1 MPHAHYRRAHVFR
14 PFNRLRA
21 FANDRRGTFGIIF
34 ALTLFPMVQMAGV
47 AIDYSNATRLNARLK
62 SAADEAALSA
72 VKDYARTLNSAF
84 ATSKGQDIFKS
95 QLGSTG
101 GLQSPN
107 ITFAYGL
114 DPSDRNKYLATAT
127 YSGSVRTYFGKFI
140 RVDTIPLGGTAQATY
155 RAPSYKNFF
164 FVVDASESMGLAA
177 SKDDIIAMQGSA
189 AQCAFVC
196 HTSVTNMEAARALGV
211 KTRLDVIK
219 ETIAALLDETAS
231 SSSTRYLKFSIYT
244 MRKRLTAL
252 NTVAGLE
259 ARSTDYSALK
269 SLANGIGLEGDD
281 PDNWTYY
288 SSLSD
293 LMANIPDGGDGTT
306 PEKAQNYVF
315 LMTDGVT
322 DVGGEAVRPADVV
335 CRESNHCTGPLD
347 PTLCAPFKE
356 SPKSATVGVLYTTY
370 LPEVGGHYW
379 DHVYPF
385 ASEIVPALRS
395 CANPDYFVEGTH
407 SEDIVSG
414 IRFLFYQ
421 ALGSVRLTQ

>member
-1 MPHAHYRRAHVFR
+1 VFR

-72 VKDYARTLNSAF
+72 VKDYARTLNSSF
-84 ATSKGQDIFKS
+84 ATSKGQDIFRS

-107 ITFAYGL
+107 ITFAYGR
-114 DPSDRNKYLATAT
+114 DPTDRNKYVATAT
-127 YSGSVRTYFGKFI
+127 YSGSVKTYFGKFI
-140 RVDTIPLGGTAQATY
+140 MVETIPLGGTAQATY

-177 SKDDIIAMQGSA
+177 SEEDIKRMKDSPAG
-189 AQCAFVC
+189 CAFAC
-196 HTSVTNMEAARALGV
+196 HNLYGRTETNLETARALGV

-219 ETIAALLDETAS
+219 ETIAALLDETAAS
-231 SSSTRYLKFSIYT
+231 STTRYLKFSIYS
-244 MRKRLTAL
+244 MRKQLTAL
-252 NTVAGLE
+252 NVPAGLD
-259 ARSTDYSALK
+259 ALSTDYAALK
-269 SLANGIGLEGDD
+269 RVANGITFEGDN
-281 PDNWTYY
+281 PNNWTYY
-288 SSLSD
+288 STLSD
-293 LMANIPDGGDGTT
+293 LTAAIPEGGDGTS
-306 PEKAQNYVF
+306 PENAQNYVF
-315 LMTDGVT
+315 LMTDGVS
-322 DVGGEAVRPADVV
+322 DVDSRDTRPPGSI
-335 CRESNHCTGPLD
+335 CPGTGHCTAPLD

-356 SPKSATVGVLYTTY
+356 STKSATVVVLYTTY
-370 LPEVGGHYW
+370 LSEVDGSYW

-385 ASEIVPALRS
+385 ASEIAPALRS
-395 CANPDYFVEGTH
+395 CANTDYFVQGTH
-407 SEDIVSG
+407 SEEIVSG

-421 ALGSVRLTQ
+421 ALGNVRLTQ